1 VGAIH
6 AQPVYVRVIAA
17 TNHEVARALAGG
29 ELRRDFYHRLN
40 VLSITVPPLR
50 DRGADLPILIEDM
63 LASACR
69 ELGHAPVEIA
79 PEALVAL
86 RSYSWPG
93 NIRELEN
100 LARRL
105 VATLRGPR
113 VELADL
119 PEELHAHAG
128 RTAGATDPTEAQ
140 LVAIVQTSRT
150 MSEAAARLGIGRSTL
165 YRQLAKYGLRRKNT
179 LSDG

>member
-1 VGAIH
+1 
-6 AQPVYVRVIAA
+6 
-17 TNHEVARALAGG
+17 
-29 ELRRDFYHRLN
+29 
-40 VLSITVPPLR
+40 
-50 DRGADLPILIEDM
+50 M

-79 PEALVAL
+79 PDALLVL

-93 NIRELEN
+93 NVRELKN
-100 LARRL
+100 LTRRL

-119 PEELHAHAG
+119 PEELSASG
-128 RTAGATDPTEAQ
+128 GGGTGATDPTEAQ
-140 LVAIVQTSRT
+140 LVTVVQTSRT
-150 MSEAAARLGIGRSTL
+150 MSEAAARLGIDRSTL

-179 LSDG
+179 LSEG